1 MTSKDWLSVTA
12 SNPQRLKEAR
22 YQVHSLIQWLAR
34 IEKSYGPAT
43 GSSAGITLRW
53 CDARKAITTRCLG
66 EDLQL
71 ELRLPEMVL
80 QFRESGEAANHPL
93 RVEEHSP
100 AHVEAWL
107 LIELLHRGIDRRRF
121 SKTLPYD
128 VSELMSG
135 DSVEFSPDVYQDEL
149 NTLTQWLSRAAA
161 AISSASAQHKGGID
175 EGIVVRPDDFSL
187 ETIPGSQRVLGFKAS
202 SAKVEEPFFYI
213 RTDHDIAHADG
224 CNEVILPASQLSNG
238 EGSER
243 LAMLFQAG

>member
-1 MTSKDWLSVTA
+1 MSIGIQYRRNSCSDRAAKRGEGDEDMTSKEWPSVIA

-22 YQVHSLIQWLAR
+22 YQVHSLMQWLAR

-43 GSSAGITLRW
+43 GGSADITLRW
-53 CDARKAITTRCLG
+53 CDTRKAITTRCLG

-93 RVEEHSP
+93 RVGEHSP

-121 SKTLPYD
+121 SKALPYD

-149 NTLTQWLSRAAA
+149 NTLAQWLSRAAA
-161 AISSASAQHKGGID
+161 AISSASAQRKGEID
-175 EGIVVRPDDFSL
+175 ESIVVRPDDFSL
-187 ETIPGSQRVLGFKAS
+187 ETTSDSQRVLGFRAG
-202 SAKVEEPFFYI
+202 SAKVE
-213 RTDHDIAHADG
+213 
-224 CNEVILPASQLSNG
+224 
-238 EGSER
+238 
-243 LAMLFQAG
+243 